1 MLILF
6 SILVMTALLM
16 LLDYSGPTGCDT
28 SRAYLHWMFVV
39 GSLIGRGGF
48 WVSKKIRIR
57 ILMAVWLVGA
67 FVLVVLYT
75 SELFGYLLTTIPE
88 PIVKS
93 AKELA
98 DKPNVD
104 LLVVNHLA
112 IDIIISV
119 VRSTFLMNKEICTN
133 KHKRTC

>member
-39 GSLIGRGGF
+39 GSLFGRGGF

-98 DKPNVD
+98 NTELSRCPNVKACMER
-104 LLVVNHLA
+104 VKKSKRPSVFIQVN
-112 IDIIISV
+112 
-119 VRSTFLMNKEICTN
+119 
-133 KHKRTC
+133 